1 MRIDILTLFPDF
13 FEQFLKTSVIGRA
26 IAKKI
31 VKVNIINI
39 RDYSQDKNKR
49 VDDYPFGGGNGLI
62 MKCQPIVSAL
72 NTIKTKDA
80 KVFLLSAQGEVY
92 KQKKAKEFTKIEHLI
107 LICGHYEGVDARIL
121 DYIDGEISI
130 GDFIL
135 TGGEI
140 PAMLI
145 ADSIIRLLEGS
156 INKDSLVEES
166 FEDNLLEYPQY
177 SQPRN
182 FDGKKVPDILFSGN
196 HKAIKIWRDKQKIIN
211 TLKKR
216 PDLFSYE
223 NLSDEM
229 KNIYAQL
236 DDDSIEN
243 QAIEDAKKF
252 MK

>member
-26 IAKKI
+26 IAKEI
-31 VKVNIINI
+31 VNVNIINI

-72 NTIKTKDA
+72 NAIKTKDA

>member
-26 IAKKI
+26 IAKEI

-72 NTIKTKDA
+72 NAIKTKDA

>member
-72 NTIKTKDA
+72 NAIKTKDA

>member
-26 IAKKI
+26 IAKEI

-72 NTIKTKDA
+72 NAIKTKDA

-177 SQPRN
+177 SQPRK

>member
-26 IAKKI
+26 IAKEI

-72 NTIKTKDA
+72 NAIKTKDA

-229 KNIYAQL
+229 KNIYTQL

>member
-26 IAKKI
+26 IAKEI

-72 NTIKTKDA
+72 NAIKTKDA

-196 HKAIKIWRDKQKIIN
+196 HKAIKTWRDKQKIIN

>member
-26 IAKKI
+26 IAKEI

-72 NTIKTKDA
+72 NAIKTKDA

-92 KQKKAKEFTKIEHLI
+92 KQKKAKEFAKIEHLI

>member
-26 IAKKI
+26 IAKEI

-92 KQKKAKEFTKIEHLI
+92 KQKKAKEFAKIEHLI

>member
-26 IAKKI
+26 IAKEI

-72 NTIKTKDA
+72 NAIKTKDA

-182 FDGKKVPDILFSGN
+182 FYGKKVPDILFSGN

-229 KNIYAQL
+229 KNVYTQL

>member
-26 IAKKI
+26 IAKEI

-72 NTIKTKDA
+72 NAIKTKDA

-121 DYIDGEISI
+121 DYIDWEISI

>member
-26 IAKKI
+26 IAKEI

-39 RDYSQDKNKR
+39 RDYSKDKNKR

-72 NTIKTKDA
+72 NAIKTKDA

>member
-26 IAKKI
+26 IAKEI

>member
-26 IAKKI
+26 IAKEI

-229 KNIYAQL
+229 KSIYAQL

>member
-26 IAKKI
+26 IAKEI

-72 NTIKTKDA
+72 NAIKTKDA

-182 FDGKKVPDILFSGN
+182 YDKKKVPDILFSGN

-229 KNIYAQL
+229 KNVYTQL

>member
-72 NTIKTKDA
+72 NAIKTKDA

-156 INKDSLVEES
+156 INKDSLLEES

>member
-229 KNIYAQL
+229 KNVYTQL

>member
-26 IAKKI
+26 IAKEI

-72 NTIKTKDA
+72 NAIKTKDA

-107 LICGHYEGVDARIL
+107 LICGREGGGDARIL

-229 KNIYAQL
+229 KNVYTQL

>member
-26 IAKKI
+26 IAKEI

-72 NTIKTKDA
+72 NAIKTKDA

-92 KQKKAKEFTKIEHLI
+92 KQKKAKEFAKIEHLI

-229 KNIYAQL
+229 KNVYTQL

>member
-26 IAKKI
+26 IAKEI

-72 NTIKTKDA
+72 NAIKTKDA

-156 INKDSLVEES
+156 INKVSLVEES

>member
-26 IAKKI
+26 IAKEI

-72 NTIKTKDA
+72 NAIKTKDA

-223 NLSDEM
+223 NLSDEE
-229 KNIYAQL
+229 KNIYTQL

>member
-26 IAKKI
+26 IAKEI

-92 KQKKAKEFTKIEHLI
+92 KQKKAKEFAKIEHLI

-252 MK
+252 IK

>member
-26 IAKKI
+26 IAKEI

-72 NTIKTKDA
+72 NAIKTKDA

-92 KQKKAKEFTKIEHLI
+92 KQKKAKEFAKIEHLI

-252 MK
+252 IK

>member
-26 IAKKI
+26 IAKEI

-252 MK
+252 IK

>member
-26 IAKKI
+26 IAKEI

-92 KQKKAKEFTKIEHLI
+92 KQKKAKEFAKIEHLI

-229 KNIYAQL
+229 KNVYTQL

>member
-26 IAKKI
+26 IAKEI
-31 VKVNIINI
+31 VNVNIINI

-72 NTIKTKDA
+72 NAIKTKDA

-92 KQKKAKEFTKIEHLI
+92 KQKKAKEFTKLEHLI

-243 QAIEDAKKF
+243 QAIKDAKKF

>member
-26 IAKKI
+26 IAKEI

-72 NTIKTKDA
+72 NAIKTKDA

-229 KNIYAQL
+229 KNVYTQL

-252 MK
+252 IK

>member
-26 IAKKI
+26 IAKEI

-72 NTIKTKDA
+72 NAIKTKDA

-196 HKAIKIWRDKQKIIN
+196 HKAIKVWRDKQKIIN

>member
-26 IAKKI
+26 IAKEI

-49 VDDYPFGGGNGLI
+49 GDYYPFCGGNGLI

-72 NTIKTKDA
+72 NAIKTKDA

-229 KNIYAQL
+229 KNVYTQL

>member
-26 IAKKI
+26 IAKEI

-72 NTIKTKDA
+72 NAIKTKDA

-92 KQKKAKEFTKIEHLI
+92 KQKKAKEFAKIEHLI

-229 KNIYAQL
+229 KNVYTQL

-252 MK
+252 IK

>member
-26 IAKKI
+26 IAKEI

-72 NTIKTKDA
+72 NAIKTNDA

>member
-26 IAKKI
+26 IAKEI

-72 NTIKTKDA
+72 NAIKTKDA

-252 MK
+252 IK

>member
-26 IAKKI
+26 IAKEI

-72 NTIKTKDA
+72 NAIKTKDA

-223 NLSDEM
+223 NLSGEM

>member
-1 MRIDILTLFPDF
+1 M
-13 FEQFLKTSVIGRA
+13 GRA

-72 NTIKTKDA
+72 NAIKTKDA

-252 MK
+252 IK

>member
-13 FEQFLKTSVIGRA
+13 FEQFLKTSVVGRA
-26 IAKKI
+26 IAKEI

-72 NTIKTKDA
+72 NAIKTKDA

>member
-1 MRIDILTLFPDF
+1 
-13 FEQFLKTSVIGRA
+13 
-26 IAKKI
+26 
-31 VKVNIINI
+31 
-39 RDYSQDKNKR
+39 
-49 VDDYPFGGGNGLI
+49 

-72 NTIKTKDA
+72 NAIKTKDA

-229 KNIYAQL
+229 KNVYTQL

>member
-72 NTIKTKDA
+72 NAIKTKDA

-229 KNIYAQL
+229 KNVYTQL

>member
-72 NTIKTKDA
+72 NAIKTKDA

-252 MK
+252 IK

>member
-26 IAKKI
+26 IAKEI

-72 NTIKTKDA
+72 NAIKTKDA

-229 KNIYAQL
+229 KNVYTQL

>member
-229 KNIYAQL
+229 KSIYAQL